1 MNEFIYLT
9 TLGRRA
15 ISIQIIQSFSLLI
28 LNVTTPTTL
37 YFIFSN
43 NFINQIISQDYSK
56 YDDEFIAYFI
66 NFIKSLSLKIDTTT
80 IQFFF
85 HEQYNSFPL
94 IQSSMR
100 FYNHTD
106 SMIKTTV
113 RNILLTFMKLGFNPI
128 SNYFTSLPSISYFP
142 FLVCNLRDSIIK
154 LNDESLSVDFKNLN
168 DINDDILDLILYF
181 QDMFSLKN
189 SKINNVLTNCI
200 FYYLVLPLLMGA
212 LISLTK
218 VLFKLNI

>member
-9 TLGRRA
+9 SLGRRA

-28 LNVTTPTTL
+28 LNVSTQTTL

-100 FYNHTD
+100 FYNHSD

-128 SNYFTSLPSISYFP
+128 SCYFTSLPSISYFP

-154 LNDESLSVDFKNLN
+154 LNDESLSDDFKSLN

-181 QDMFSLKN
+181 QDIFSLKN
-189 SKINNVLTNCI
+189 IKINNVLTNCI
-200 FYYLVLPLLMGA
+200 FYYLILPLLVGA

-218 VLFKLNI
+218 VYKHINY